1 MTKSWRAIAMAGLGA
16 VLAPLAQAAF
26 IGTGIANT
34 YPHIHGTVK
43 AGEADEVAQTFVAPL
58 KKPLTLRIQPL
69 SDAHEVARIGRWM
82 QERRPALL
90 VKDACVASCARALLP
105 SGGAISIAP
114 GTVIAFGGM
123 GDLGATMKDQVDA
136 GELFTE
142 DERSKASRER
152 FLQKFKALIDYS
164 VTLRELQ
171 AQLAPLPEP
180 ARAFLDAV
188 VGSWRITRLSFS
200 NDGFDLS
207 LAGGRHQCLWW
218 LPDARGLQQLGLD
231 VPGYQAASRAEAAKL
246 LKVPEQVIYAGPM
259 LEALP
264 EQPLCSMPPGHT
276 NFPMRP

>member
-1 MTKSWRAIAMAGLGA
+1 M
-16 VLAPLAQAAF
+16 LAPGVQAAS
-26 IGTGIANT
+26 IGTGIAHT
-34 YPHIHGTVK
+34 YPAIIGTVR

-58 KKPLTLRIQPL
+58 KKPLTLRIHPF
-69 SDAHEVARIGRWM
+69 SDAREVTRIGRWM
-82 QERRPALL
+82 QDRRPALL

-105 SGGAISIAP
+105 AGGAISIAP

-123 GDLGATMKDQVDA
+123 GDLGATMKDQLDA
-136 GELFTE
+136 GDLFSD
-142 DERSKASRER
+142 DERSQASRGR

-171 AQLAPLPEP
+171 AQLAPLSKP
-180 ARAFLDAV
+180 AQAFLDAV

-200 NDGFDLS
+200 DDGFNLS

-218 LPDARGLQQLGLD
+218 LPDAQGLQQLGLD
-231 VPGYQAASRAEAAKL
+231 VRGYQPASRAEAAKL

-276 NFPMRP
+276 NFPMQP